1 MPFYFK
7 TTKALLVIAAIL
19 FAAAVISL
27 LTIFY
32 RLAQIRFL
40 VLMLKI
46 ARECVLQ
53 NLFML
58 FIGAFLSGIYIGVFY
73 LNMKVL
79 NHALSLADLNFNN
92 RLAHDQ
98 I

>member
-7 TTKALLVIAAIL
+7 STRALLVIAAVL
-19 FAAAVISL
+19 FIAAIISL

-58 FIGAFLSGIYIGVFY
+58 FIGAFFAGIYAGIFY
-73 LNMKVL
+73 LNMKCL
-79 NHALSLADLNFNN
+79 NHALSLADLNFHN